1 MGILRGVDCC
11 LRNCIPFDHPFA
23 FDLASQLRS
32 FWPPIES
39 DLNRMLR
46 ANDQQRTANSSRS
59 EVFKHSGPKQ
69 GLHCRK
75 CIDVDAPSI
84 DGQVSLWMVSFLI

>member
-1 MGILRGVDCC
+1 
-11 LRNCIPFDHPFA
+11 
-23 FDLASQLRS
+23 
-32 FWPPIES
+32 
-39 DLNRMLR
+39 MLR